1 MGGALIYVVELGV
14 WFGLAMGL
22 YFGLRAAKLI

>member
-14 WFGLAMGL
+14 LFGLAMGL
-22 YFGLRAAKLI
+22 FFVMRKAKLI

>member
-14 WFGLAMGL
+14 WFGVAMGL
-22 YFGLRAAKLI
+22 FFLLRGIKLI